1 MKLALCNEVIRE
13 LSFPAQCEFANKLG
27 YSGIE
32 IAPFTLFE
40 DSSNFNEKD
49 AYLRKQQ
56 AKDAGVAISSLH
68 WLLVKPDGLSLV
80 STDASIRLKT
90 LDWLKRVIAYA
101 HVCGAT
107 ALVHGSP
114 KQRSPEN
121 GQSTQE
127 CLDRVQETL
136 TLLEPFARQ
145 AGVTYCLEPLSP
157 FETPVINTVEHA
169 SQLVDAI
176 KSPYIRTM
184 LDASAST
191 YSETL
196 PMDQVFEEYFVSG
209 HIAHVQVNDHNRKG
223 PGQGDTNLLPLF
235 QKMKSLNY
243 QGWVA
248 VEPFIY
254 EPDGPGCAAFS
265 AGYIHGLMKA
275 VS

>member
-13 LSFPAQCEFANKLG
+13 LSFPEQCKLAAKLG
-27 YSGIE
+27 YRGIE
-32 IAPFTLFE
+32 IAPFTLF
-40 DSSNFNEKD
+40 DDIASFNEKD
-49 AYLRKQQ
+49 AILRKQQ
-56 AKDAGVAISSLH
+56 ASDEGILISSLH
-68 WLLVKPDGLSLV
+68 WLLVKPDDLSLV
-80 STDASIRLKT
+80 SSDATVRLKT
-90 LDWLKRVIAYA
+90 QDWLKQVIAYA
-101 HVCGAT
+101 HACGAT

-114 KQRSPEN
+114 KQRSPEK
-121 GQSTQE
+121 GQTVQE

-145 AGVTYCLEPLSP
+145 AGVAYCLEPLSP
-157 FETPVINTVEHA
+157 FETPVVNTVEQA
-169 SQLVDAI
+169 SDLVDAI
-176 KSPYIRTM
+176 QSPYIRTM

-196 PMDQVFEEYFVSG
+196 PMDQVFERYFLSG

-235 QKMKSLNY
+235 EKMKSLNY
-243 QGWVA
+243 PGWIA

-265 AGYIHGLMKA
+265 AGYVQGLMKA

>member
-13 LSFPAQCEFANKLG
+13 LSFPEQCKLAAKLG
-27 YSGIE
+27 YRGIE
-32 IAPFTLFE
+32 IAPFTLF
-40 DSSNFNEKD
+40 DDIASFNEKD
-49 AYLRKQQ
+49 AILRKQQ
-56 AKDAGVAISSLH
+56 ATDEGILISSLH
-68 WLLVKPDGLSLV
+68 WLLVKPDDLSLV
-80 STDASIRLKT
+80 SSDAAVRLKT
-90 LDWLKRVIAYA
+90 QDWLKQVIAYA
-101 HVCGAT
+101 HACGAT

-114 KQRSPEN
+114 KQRSPEK
-121 GQSTQE
+121 GQTVQE

-145 AGVTYCLEPLSP
+145 AGVAYCLEPLSP
-157 FETPVINTVEHA
+157 FETPVVNTVEQA
-169 SQLVDAI
+169 SHLVDAI
-176 KSPYIRTM
+176 QSPYIRTM

-196 PMDQVFEEYFVSG
+196 PMDQVFEKYFLSG

-235 QKMKSLNY
+235 EKMKSLNY
-243 QGWVA
+243 PGWIA

-265 AGYIHGLMKA
+265 AGYVQGLMKA

>member
-13 LSFPAQCEFANKLG
+13 LSFPAQCELTSKLG
-27 YSGIE
+27 YGGIE
-32 IAPFTLFE
+32 VAPFTLFE
-40 DSSNFNEKD
+40 DSANFNEQD
-49 AYLRKQQ
+49 AKLRAHQ
-56 AKDAGVAISSLH
+56 AKDAGIVISSLH

-80 STDASIRLKT
+80 SNDASVRLKT
-90 LDWLKRVIAYA
+90 QDWLKRVIAYA

-121 GQSTQE
+121 GQSTQ
-127 CLDRVQETL
+127 VQETL

-145 AGVTYCLEPLSP
+145 AGVAYCLEPLSP
-157 FETPVINTVEHA
+157 FETPVVNTVEQA

-176 KSPYIRTM
+176 QSPYIRTM

-191 YSETL
+191 YSESL
-196 PMDQVFEEYFVSG
+196 PMAEVFENYFLSG

-265 AGYIHGLMKA
+265 AGYVQGLMRA